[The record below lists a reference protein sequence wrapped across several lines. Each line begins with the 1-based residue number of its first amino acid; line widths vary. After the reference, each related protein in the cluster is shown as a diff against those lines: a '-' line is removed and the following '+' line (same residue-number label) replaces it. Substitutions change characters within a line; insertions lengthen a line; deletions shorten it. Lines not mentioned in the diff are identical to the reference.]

1 MKVVHMCG
9 GLLVDWV
16 EGVSISAD
24 HEQKAVEGN
33 RWSAFA
39 EAEWC
44 HVHCRTEIFYEGLKT
59 IQYPITSVTF
69 VCDDHSKYSGIVRA

>member
-39 EAEWC
+39 EAELC
-44 HVHCRTEIFYEGLKT
+44 HVHCRTEIFYENLKT
-59 IQYPITSVTF
+59 IQNPLKSFTF
-69 VCDDHSKYSGIVRA
+69 VCAVHSKFLGIVQA